1 LVVWSYLMGIEI
13 LAEASA
19 NTQPGWGKLV
29 AILVAVAAFWVF
41 TQVHKRYRAVRE
53 GREVNPFS
61 SGAPAS
67 TETEKTQV
75 STPLEGD
82 VTPTRKGVG
91 KWFRKG

>member
-1 LVVWSYLMGIEI
+1 MGIEI

-29 AILVAVAAFWVF
+29 ALLIAVGVFWIGV
-41 TQVHKRYRAVRE
+41 QVHKRYKAVRD

-61 SGAPAS
+61 LEEPAG

-75 STPLEGD
+75 NTPLD
-82 VTPTRKGVG
+82 LHSRPAWKGVG